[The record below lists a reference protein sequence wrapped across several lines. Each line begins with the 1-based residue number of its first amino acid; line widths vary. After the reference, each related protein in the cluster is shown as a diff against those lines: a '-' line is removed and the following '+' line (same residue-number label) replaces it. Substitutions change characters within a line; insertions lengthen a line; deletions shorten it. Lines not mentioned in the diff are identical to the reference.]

1 MPNNQEDTIVINL
14 IGTGYDINIG
24 AFPSKIKEKLG
35 DGNLNF
41 NLLFDLDFYRK
52 NQFDKNAVGK
62 LIYSW
67 KDINSNNNY
76 IGANFCERSQLEI
89 WINGKRKKTLK
100 LIDLFNDSLLFP
112 LYSISETLIETSGI
126 GKEQLIIGHQLKGLI
141 AKYTIKTKK
150 FNLDSLQF
158 SILSFQHLESNY
170 KILFDLI
177 YKGSVL
183 KVNLSDAVATGIIVK
198 LI

>member
-1 MPNNQEDTIVINL
+1 MPTDKEDEVVINL

-24 AFPSKIKEKLG
+24 AFPSKIKAKLG
-35 DGNLNF
+35 DEKMNF

-52 NQFDKNAVGK
+52 NQFKKNDLGK

-67 KDINSNNNY
+67 KDINSKNNY
-76 IGANFCERSQLEI
+76 IGANLCERSQLEI

-100 LIDLFNDSLLFP
+100 LIDFFNDALLFP
-112 LYSISETLIETSGI
+112 LYNISESLIDSSING
-126 GKEQLIIGHQLKGLI
+126 EQLIIGHQLKGLI
-141 AKYTIKTKK
+141 AKYTFKTKK

-158 SILSFQHLESNY
+158 SILSFQHIESNY
-170 KILFDLI
+170 KILFKLI
-177 YKGSVL
+177 YKDSVL
-183 KVNLSDAVATGIIVK
+183 KVNLSDTVVTGIIVK